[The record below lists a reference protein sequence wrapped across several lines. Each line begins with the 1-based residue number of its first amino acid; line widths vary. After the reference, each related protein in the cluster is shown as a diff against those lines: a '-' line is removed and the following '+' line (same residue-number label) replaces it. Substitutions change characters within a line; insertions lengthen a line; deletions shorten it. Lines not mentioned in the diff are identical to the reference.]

1 MPPTFAA
8 INEVLDRTKEGIGAK
23 GVDFAVAAAL
33 AKGLP
38 RFQLTTS
45 NSQPLEPKDST
56 KRDAGHRNQKGIEQI
71 GQDGAG
77 LLHKTPMRS
86 ARRPP
91 RRDPRPLPPCYPRSQ
106 EDSHPA
112 PTGATCR
119 GMHAEHTIRGCPPE
133 KKQQRTPRRP
143 LAPPARPRPLAP
155 APPPPPFAL
164 SRSSPLLPS
173 LPPLLHSSGA
183 ARHALRRGIPFVAG
197 AAVEPVHRAQAA
209 AGAALRRRIPFA
221 AARRSPSR
229 RPGAA
234 LRRGPQVAE
243 PPPPPF
249 DAARRFPSRQRTPPR
264 PPAAPE
270 PQCDGPK
277 PEIHN
282 TGGLSRRGFPAGF
295 VFGTAASAYQVEGM
309 ARQGGRRPSIWD
321 AFAAIPGTIA
331 GNGTA
336 DVTVDE
342 YHRYKEDVS
351 IMKEMGFDAYRF
363 SISWWRIFP
372 DGTGKV
378 NQEGVDHYNRLID
391 YMLQQDN

>member
-1 MPPTFAA
+1 MFEQAYIDKTAPPFRKKANNARPHVLSPRPHDLDLSLLLLPRRSPSPVPRRSSRASRRSSIPPEPPATPFAA
-8 INEVLDRTKEGIGAK
+8 GSPSSREPPSSPS
-23 GVDFAVAAAL
+23 VA
-33 AKGLP
+33 P
-38 RFQLTTS
+38 
-45 NSQPLEPKDST
+45 EP
-56 KRDAGHRNQKGIEQI
+56 
-71 GQDGAG
+71 
-77 LLHKTPMRS
+77 
-86 ARRPP
+86 
-91 RRDPRPLPPCYPRSQ
+91 
-106 EDSHPA
+106 
-112 PTGATCR
+112 
-119 GMHAEHTIRGCPPE
+119 PPE
-133 KKQQRTPRRP
+133 P
-143 LAPPARPRPLAP
+143 
-155 APPPPPFAL
+155 
-164 SRSSPLLPS
+164 
-173 LPPLLHSSGA
+173 
-183 ARHALRRGIPFVAG
+183 
-197 AAVEPVHRAQAA
+197 
-209 AGAALRRRIPFA
+209 PFA

-234 LRRGPQVAE
+234 LRRGPQVTE

-270 PQCDGPK
+270 PQRDGPN

-309 ARQGGRRPSIWD
+309 ARQGGRGPSIWD

-363 SISWWRIFP
+363 SISWSNIYP

-378 NQEGVDHYNRLID
+378 NQEGVDYYSRLID
-391 YMLQQDN
+391 YMLQQDEHLFTFVVAQRLVPDI